1 MRWLFRIALTIGFLG
16 LAALAVMPYL
26 PTIQKEAGHF
36 YDAWKAIRSTQNEP
50 EVQTQTTATEP
61 TEKVTEQRRQ
71 LSIPE
76 SETVDNTET
85 DPFLSEAR
93 RRAEDDP
100 EAAMAWLQNQENSPQ
115 RLRGMLEVVALWA
128 ADDSEGALLW
138 LESNAQGIARLETLN
153 SAVELWSAQDPVA
166 ASEWIAGMANDG
178 SKVTATK
185 ALVDNW
191 ARAQPEEAS
200 AWVSALPYG
209 PLRDDAAQALI
220 ESWTKIDP
228 EKAAIWALAEAEFY
242 GNSELLYNSI
252 EQFTKV
258 DPENAELF
266 LRNLTQA
273 YDAPETIET
282 YVRTLAQT
290 DPVEAMQWQS
300 RLTDEDL
307 LSNESNTRIIMQEWS
322 RTDSVAASAWLSEQA
337 PGADRDAAILGFND
351 TILQYEPE
359 AATAW
364 ANYISDP
371 EQREQLL
378 RSSIQEW
385 AYAQPHEALKWVKEA
400 ELDPALRTSL
410 ASEIGAD

>member
-16 LAALAVMPYL
+16 LAALAIMPYL
-26 PTIQKEAGHF
+26 PRIQKEAGHF
-36 YDAWKAIRSTQNEP
+36 YDAWKEIR
-50 EVQTQTTATEP
+50 
-61 TEKVTEQRRQ
+61 TEQIKPETETSTAKPSEKTIERRRP
-71 LSIPE
+71 LSIPK
-76 SETVDNTET
+76 SDSVDGTET
-85 DPFLSEAR
+85 DLFLSEAR
-93 RRAEDDP
+93 RRAQDDP
-100 EAAMAWLQNQENSPQ
+100 ESAMAWLQNQDNSPQ

-185 ALVDNW
+185 ALVENW
-191 ARAQPEEAS
+191 AKTQPEEAS

-209 PLRDDAAQALI
+209 PLRDEAAQALI

-228 EKAAIWALAEAEFY
+228 EKAAIWALSEAEFY
-242 GNSELLYNSI
+242 GNSDLLYNSI

-258 DPENAELF
+258 DPKNAELF
-266 LRNLTQA
+266 LRNLTEA
-273 YDAPETIET
+273 YDAPETIDT
-282 YVRTLAQT
+282 YVRALAQT
-290 DPVEAMQWQS
+290 DPIEAMLWQS
-300 RLTDEDL
+300 GLTSEDP
-307 LSNESNTRIIMQEWS
+307 LSKEGNTRIIMQEWS
-322 RTDSVAASAWLSEQA
+322 RTDSVAASAWLSDQV
-337 PGADRDAAILGFND
+337 PGTERDAAILGFND

-371 EQREQLL
+371 KQREQLL
-378 RSSIQEW
+378 RSSIQKW
-385 AYAQPHEALKWVKEA
+385 AYAQPQEALKWVKEA